1 VAAAA
6 AQVRAGGTQHAVELE
21 LPADLPLVRADQ
33 AQLERVF
40 ANLIDNAVHHSPP
53 DVPVRVVGTAT
64 TGRVTI
70 KVIDRGRG
78 VPVGERAQIFE
89 PFTRGK
95 GSGRGSG
102 LGLAI
107 ARGFVEA
114 NGGRITVQS
123 GITEETYFAVSF
135 PVVAQPAPVT

>member
-1 VAAAA
+1 M
-6 AQVRAGGTQHAVELE
+6 
-21 LPADLPLVRADQ
+21 LPPDLPLVRADQ

-40 ANLIDNAVHHSPP
+40 ANLIDNAVRHSPP
-53 DVPVRVVGTAT
+53 DVPVRV
-64 TGRVTI
+64 TGVRAAARVTI

-78 VPVGERAQIFE
+78 VPVSERGRIFE
-89 PFTRGK
+89 PFTRGQ

-114 NGGRITVQS
+114 NGGRIVLQS
-123 GITEETYFAVSF
+123 GITAETSFAVSF